1 MKMRE
6 QRWLGLVM
14 VVISWLLLTI
24 AAGGETLEERDA
36 TAVLLTLP
44 LGLYMMFG
52 ETLVLHHSLGEL
64 HATQLAHTCLV
75 LAPCAA
81 GQVAA
86 DDHLELQSLA
96 TVSHSD
102 HRIGHG
108 DLPVG

>member
-6 QRWLGLVM
+6 QRWMGLVM

-52 ETLVLHHSLGEL
+52 ETLVLYQDDAPASAREPPGGAVPSYQAGAESPVLTITTERKEL
-64 HATQLAHTCLV
+64 IN
-75 LAPCAA
+75 
-81 GQVAA
+81 GKKK
-86 DDHLELQSLA
+86 SN
-96 TVSHSD
+96 
-102 HRIGHG
+102 
-108 DLPVG
+108 

>member
-24 AAGGETLEERDA
+24 AASGETLEERDA

-52 ETLVLHHSLGEL
+52 ETASAREPPGGEIPL
-64 HATQLAHTCLV
+64 CQTKAESPALTITAERKEFIN
-75 LAPCAA
+75 
-81 GQVAA
+81 GK
-86 DDHLELQSLA
+86 EKSN
-96 TVSHSD
+96 
-102 HRIGHG
+102 
-108 DLPVG
+108 

>member
-24 AAGGETLEERDA
+24 AASGETLEERDA

-52 ETLVLHHSLGEL
+52 ETLVLYQDDAPASAREPPSGEIPL
-64 HATQLAHTCLV
+64 CQTKAESPTITAERKEFIN
-75 LAPCAA
+75 
-81 GQVAA
+81 GK
-86 DDHLELQSLA
+86 EKSN
-96 TVSHSD
+96 
-102 HRIGHG
+102 
-108 DLPVG
+108 

>member
-24 AAGGETLEERDA
+24 AASGETLEERDA

-52 ETLVLHHSLGEL
+52 ETLVLYQDDAPASAREPPGVEVPLC
-64 HATQLAHTCLV
+64 HTKAETPV
-75 LAPCAA
+75 LTITAERKEFIN
-81 GQVAA
+81 GK
-86 DDHLELQSLA
+86 EKSN
-96 TVSHSD
+96 
-102 HRIGHG
+102 
-108 DLPVG
+108 

>member
-52 ETLVLHHSLGEL
+52 ETLVLY
-64 HATQLAHTCLV
+64 QDD
-75 LAPCAA
+75 APASAREPPGGDVPSYQA
-81 GQVAA
+81 GA
-86 DDHLELQSLA
+86 DA
-96 TVSHSD
+96 PVSTITAERKEFINGKEKSN
-102 HRIGHG
+102 
-108 DLPVG
+108 